1 MATMNVAQT
10 AAVAAAAL
18 IAGVAVFQL
27 ALALG
32 APYGNAVF
40 GGKAPT
46 EQGVLTGPFRAL
58 AVVQA
63 IVLVLLGGFLL
74 ARTEALDIP
83 ILGSGALSW
92 MVWVF
97 VALLGVYTGVWEV
110 LGPRPHGWLGAGS
123 RGGQARIRPGRWM
136 RPDGRRGMR
145 RGVTIDDSHP
155 EAMTTGPGLCSD
167 VSLWAG
173 AKVMGGI

>member
-74 ARTEALDIP
+74 ARTETLGIP
-83 ILGSGALSW
+83 ILGTGALSW
-92 MVWVF
+92 IVWVV
-97 VALLGVYTGVWEV
+97 VALLVLNTVANFSAPHPIERWV
-110 LGPRPHGWLGAGS
+110 LGSVTLVLSGLALIIAFGA
-123 RGGQARIRPGRWM
+123 
-136 RPDGRRGMR
+136 
-145 RGVTIDDSHP
+145 
-155 EAMTTGPGLCSD
+155 
-167 VSLWAG
+167 
-173 AKVMGGI
+173 